1 MQNFKIWNR
10 ERGIHGQSDFEQFS
24 SFLFLNDLDKK
35 DKTIELK
42 YNYNVY
48 TFVSQIFPMG

>member
-24 SFLFLNDLDKK
+24 SFFLNDLDKK
-35 DKTIELK
+35 DKNNWTKVQL
-42 YNYNVY
+42 
-48 TFVSQIFPMG
+48 

>member
-1 MQNFKIWNR
+1 MQNFKIWNS

-35 DKTIELK
+35 DKNNWTKVQL
-42 YNYNVY
+42 
-48 TFVSQIFPMG
+48 